1 MESKLKSLEFG
12 AIYSGD
18 KTTFRVYSP
27 PTKDMVLRVYKD
39 YNGLDSQEYTMEK
52 HQGGYFE
59 YTVLGDLDGF
69 FYTYLI
75 DGHSEV
81 TDPYCIGASINSK
94 RSAVVDLNAT
104 NPNDWERHS
113 RPNTSREDAIIYEL
127 HVKDYTFNE
136 NSGVYNRGKYLGMTE
151 KNRKY
156 KNFSTGLD
164 HLVELGVTH
173 VHFLPLY
180 DFLTVREEPELFYED
195 GNYNWGYDPELFNVP
210 EGSYAVDP
218 IDPHSRIREL
228 KSMIMALHENG
239 IKVVLDM
246 VYNHSYRGGTS
257 NFEALYPGYY
267 YRMYNGSFSNG
278 AGVGN
283 EFDTEKPM
291 FRKFILDSVRYWIE
305 EFKIDGMRFDLMALI
320 DVDTMKEVVS
330 IGKEY
335 DEEFLVYG
343 EPWSAG
349 LTTLRDEKML
359 FKGRQKGLG
368 MGVFNDTFRDGLK
381 GNDNGRLLGFA
392 MGNSNNKICVE
403 TGILGSI
410 FYDSLHCGFASDT
423 RESINY
429 VNAHDD
435 LILYDEITSI
445 MKNTSEEL
453 KNGINRV
460 ALGVILTSFGIPF
473 IHEGNEFLRSKYMIR
488 NTYNSPISI
497 NQVDWSLKE
506 KNYEEYLF
514 YKDLIEFRKKTKI
527 FNLTNPDEIRDR
539 VAFVDFKSFP
549 IIGYLIKKDD
559 NSFFLVVHSAL
570 TSSLRY
576 SIDSIEDLIK
586 SYYGIQI
593 NKKVMRIAKVFDK
606 NGIYRKSRSIQRS
619 NIFIHSQTTEIYFIN
634 LEENLGRR

>member
-59 YTVLGDLDGF
+59 YTVLGDLDGV

-104 NPNDWERHS
+104 NPNDWEGHS

-368 MGVFNDTFRDGLK
+368 IGVFNDTFRDGLK

-435 LILYDEITSI
+435 LILYDEIASI